1 MIFNKTAIVSL
12 LILVAFSSLN
22 ASSFSK
28 KATVSPVLVN
38 HGEDK
43 NTCVTCGMSLK
54 MFYKTSHI
62 ATFADG
68 TKRQYCSIACL
79 SSDMSKENI
88 IAIDVVDAQTQKVI
102 NAKTAH
108 YVINSDVR
116 GTMAKRSKLA
126 FASQKDASSFI
137 AEHGGKLIN
146 FEQALKAAQSS
157 KMMMKK

>member
-1 MIFNKTAIVSL
+1 MRRGITIL
-12 LILVAFSSLN
+12 LGTLFLLTVPTLN

-28 KATVSPVLVN
+28 KATLEPVLVN
-38 HGEDK
+38 QGEHK
-43 NTCVTCGMSLK
+43 SSCVNCGMSLK

-68 TKRQYCSIACL
+68 SKKQYCSIACL
-79 SSDMSKENI
+79 ISDLKEHKATKI
-88 IAIDVVDAQTQKVI
+88 EVVDAHTQKVI

-108 YVINSDVR
+108 YVIDSDVR

-126 FASQKDASSFI
+126 FASKQDASSFI
-137 AEHGGKLIN
+137 KEHGGKLIT
-146 FEQALKAAQSS
+146 FDQALKAAQSS